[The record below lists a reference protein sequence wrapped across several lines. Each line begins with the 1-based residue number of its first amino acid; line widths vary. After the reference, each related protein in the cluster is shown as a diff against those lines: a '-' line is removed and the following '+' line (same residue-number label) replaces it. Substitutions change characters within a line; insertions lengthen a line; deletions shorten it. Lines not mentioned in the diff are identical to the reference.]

1 MITLGFDFIV
11 VIEVDKQKKRKTI
24 LIHVFCNVF
33 KATNPK
39 IALLADHCITRID
52 FVVFVWMINTF
63 TLLDMTL
70 DVQTVYYKY
79 SVVQK

>member
-1 MITLGFDFIV
+1 MITLSFDFIV

-39 IALLADHCITRID
+39 IALFADHCITRID

-63 TLLDMTL
+63 TLLDMTP
-70 DVQTVYYKY
+70 DVQTVYYK
-79 SVVQK
+79 

>member
-11 VIEVDKQKKRKTI
+11 VIEVDKQKRKTI

-39 IALLADHCITRID
+39 IALFADHCITRID
-52 FVVFVWMINTF
+52 FVVFVWMINTC

-70 DVQTVYYKY
+70 DVQTVYYK
-79 SVVQK
+79 